1 MSRTSRRRIAGHT
14 LAAASAVAAIALSG
28 TACAAGQIA
37 ATSEQVSTVDGTSA
51 QSGRIHLLRVALDYP
66 DGGKY
71 QKGEDARLSFV
82 AVNAGD
88 SDDRITG
95 IRTELAATV
104 TIAEPGSGSGSDQT
118 VNDLALPPNQRVPA
132 IDEGAV
138 ITLHDLSRD
147 MYSSESGKVTFTFAD
162 AADVTLD
169 VPVAVST
176 SPVPQ
181 PSPIDVEPTPEAPI
195 NR

>member
-14 LAAASAVAAIALSG
+14 LAAASATAAIALSG

-37 ATSEQVSTVDGTSA
+37 ATAEQVSTVDGTSA

-104 TIAEPGSGSGSDQT
+104 TIAEGGSDQT

-138 ITLHDLSRD
+138 VTLHDLSRD